1 MSADSDKDQAL
12 VSAAKVA
19 LDRSVEEIDAA
30 MLARLRMARQGALA
44 VRPSRFPRLVLA
56 GGFAT
61 ASVVILA
68 SLLWLFAPNGTGLH
82 PGHEE
87 FELLTAA
94 ESLEFYEN
102 LEFYGWLAE
111 NERAS

>member
-1 MSADSDKDQAL
+1 MSADSEKDQAL
-12 VSAAKVA
+12 VSAAKTV

-30 MLARLRMARQGALA
+30 MLARLRIARQGALA
-44 VRPSRFPRLVLA
+44 VQPSWLPRLALA

-61 ASVVILA
+61 ASVAILA
-68 SLLWLFAPNGTGLH
+68 SVLWLFVPNGTGPH

-94 ESLEFYEN
+94 EGLEFYEN

-111 NERAS
+111 SERAS

>member
-1 MSADSDKDQAL
+1 MSADSDGDQAL
-12 VSAAKVA
+12 VSVAKAA
-19 LDRSVEEIDAA
+19 LDRSVEALDAET
-30 MLARLRMARQGALA
+30 LARLRMTRQRALA
-44 VRPSRFPRLVLA
+44 VQPSRFPRLVLV

-61 ASVVILA
+61 ASVAILA
-68 SLLWLFAPNGTGLH
+68 SLLWLFAPNGTGPL

-94 ESLEFYEN
+94 DGLEFYEN

-111 NERAS
+111 SERAS